1 MTHSPETQPSLLVR
15 LRNAGDEAVWSEFV
29 NLYGPLVYSY
39 FRRQGLQDADVADL
53 TQDVL
58 RQISSAV
65 KTFEYDPRQGTFRG
79 WLFTVVRN
87 RLRTFWQREAG
98 RGQGVGGSVAFEK
111 IYAVADDSPDAA
123 AEWEAAFERQLFA
136 YAAEIIRGDFSEAT
150 WQAFWR
156 TAVEGQPGREVAQ
169 QLELTPA
176 AVYLARSRVTQRLKE
191 QVRSLTE

>member
-15 LRNAGDEAVWSEFV
+15 LRNAGDELAWSQFV
-29 NLYGPLVYSY
+29 DLYGPLVYAY
-39 FRRQGLQDADVADL
+39 LRRQGLQDADVADL

-58 RQISSAV
+58 RQVSTAV

-98 RGQGVGGSVAFEK
+98 RGQGEGGSAAFEK
-111 IYAVADDSPDAA
+111 IHDVADDAPDAA
-123 AEWEAAFERQLFA
+123 AEWDANFERQLFHH
-136 YAAEIIRGDFSEAT
+136 AARIIRADFSETT

-156 TAVEGQPGREVAQ
+156 TAVDGLAGRDVAR
-169 QLELTPA
+169 QLDLTPA
-176 AVYLARSRVTQRLKE
+176 AVYLARSRVLHRLKE
-191 QVRSLTE
+191 QVRILTE

>member
-15 LRNAGDEAVWSEFV
+15 LRDAGDELAWSQFV
-29 NLYGPLVYSY
+29 DLYGPLVYGWL
-39 FRRQGLQDADVADL
+39 RRQGLQDADVADL

-58 RQISSAV
+58 RLVSAAV

-98 RGQGVGGSVAFEK
+98 RGQGEGGSAAIEMLH
-111 IYAVADDSPDAA
+111 AVADESPDAE
-123 AEWEAAFERQLFA
+123 AEWNAAFERQLFHC
-136 YAAEIIRGDFSEAT
+136 AADIIRDDFAEAT

-156 TAVEGQPGREVAQ
+156 TAVEGQAGRAVAAD
-169 QLELTPA
+169 LGLTPA
-176 AVYLARSRVTQRLKE
+176 AVYLARSRVMARLKE
-191 QVRSLTE
+191 QVQSLTQ